1 MLKGIKNK
9 FFRFKQIFKDG
20 LDKYLKHTKYDTPYI
35 RDEVNKMLICGTE
48 EGGFVE
54 YGCSCCGKGKH
65 KINMS
70 CKGKCCPQCG
80 KRYARDSME
89 KIANQMLS
97 GISYRQVVL
106 TLPSEYREYFKNH
119 DDQSK
124 LYAAFMQAAH
134 LCIREVICKH
144 FKSWN
149 YDISCIVFIHTHGR
163 NGIYNPHLHILLG
176 EGAMELSKHE
186 WKEFKYIDMNRL
198 RKTWQ
203 KRLLS
208 MIRKN
213 MPELNELSD
222 ALEAEHVDGFY
233 ANPGKVGEVPTENT
247 KGLIRYLTKYLA
259 SPPIGLSR
267 ITKYEDDK
275 VSYYYKS
282 HLTKRNE
289 FENVSVD
296 VFLDRMIPHI
306 LPKNFQRVRYYGL
319 QATAKV
325 RFWRE
330 VISQIVGVVVDS
342 AKKILNRIS
351 YADFFEEITGRNP
364 LKCRYCSEKME
375 VFRIVHAT
383 KGLVYDI
390 FRDSIE
396 WQGF

>member
-1 MLKGIKNK
+1 
-9 FFRFKQIFKDG
+9 
-20 LDKYLKHTKYDTPYI
+20 
-35 RDEVNKMLICGTE
+35 
-48 EGGFVE
+48 
-54 YGCSCCGKGKH
+54 
-65 KINMS
+65 
-70 CKGKCCPQCG
+70 
-80 KRYARDSME
+80 
-89 KIANQMLS
+89 MLS

-106 TLPSEYREYFKNH
+106 TLPSEYREHFKNH
-119 DDQSK
+119 DDQSNI
-124 LYAAFMQAAH
+124 YAAFMKAAH

-149 YDISCIVFIHTHGR
+149 YDISCIVFIHTHGC

-176 EGAMELSKHE
+176 EGAMELSNHD
-186 WKEFKYIDMNRL
+186 WKEFKYIDMNEL

-222 ALEAEHVDGFY
+222 ALEAEHIDGFY

-267 ITKYEDDK
+267 ITKYEDYK

-325 RFWRE
+325 KFWRE
-330 VISQIVGVVVDS
+330 VISQIVGVVIDS

-364 LKCRYCSEKME
+364 LKCRCCSEKME

-390 FRDSIE
+390 FRDYIE
-396 WQGF
+396 WQVF

>member
-54 YGCSCCGKGKH
+54 YGCSCCGKDKH
-65 KINMS
+65 RINMS

-97 GISYRQVVL
+97 VISYRQVVL
-106 TLPSEYREYFKNH
+106 TLPSEYREHFRNH
-119 DDQSK
+119 DDQSNI
-124 LYAAFMQAAH
+124 YAAFMKAAH

-176 EGAMELSKHE
+176 EGAMELSNHD
-186 WKEFKYIDMNRL
+186 WKEFKYIDMNEL

-222 ALEAEHVDGFY
+222 ALEAEHIDGFY
-233 ANPGKVGEVPTENT
+233 ANPGKVGEVPTEKT

-267 ITKYEDDK
+267 ITKYEDYK

-325 RFWRE
+325 KFWRE
-330 VISQIVGVVVDS
+330 VISQIVGVVIDS
-342 AKKILNRIS
+342 EKKILNRIS

-364 LKCRYCSEKME
+364 LKCRCCSEKME
-375 VFRIVHAT
+375 VFRIV
-383 KGLVYDI
+383 
-390 FRDSIE
+390 
-396 WQGF
+396 